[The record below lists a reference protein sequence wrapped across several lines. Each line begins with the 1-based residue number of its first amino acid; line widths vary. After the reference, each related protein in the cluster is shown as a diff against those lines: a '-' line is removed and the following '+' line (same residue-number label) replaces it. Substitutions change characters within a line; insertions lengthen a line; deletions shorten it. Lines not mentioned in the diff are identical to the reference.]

1 MSQSIARLIRQAI
14 PMPTWAEG
22 VRYFL
27 LSCGLGCTVALT
39 QGVMWWVIEWRFSPD
54 SISFPLAL
62 NGIERA
68 GDWDNLVGWGY
79 LVNDSYTI
87 TSVPQWI
94 YEMVFVAVVGVTMCR
109 VLGWGLLLSFAGAVA
124 NFLELGSR
132 GAVLDW
138 IILPNGG
145 DGVRG
150 LSLGDIAIY
159 AGVGWTALMAI
170 RLCAQGF
177 REGISEFQQ
186 ARRRSG

>member
-1 MSQSIARLIRQAI
+1 MSHSIALLIRQAL

-27 LSCGLGCTVALT
+27 LSCGLGCTIALA
-39 QGVMWWVIEWRFSPD
+39 QGVMWWVIEWRFSRD
-54 SISFPLAL
+54 SIAFPLAI
-62 NGIERA
+62 NSVERA

-79 LVNDSYTI
+79 LVHDTYRI
-87 TSVPQWI
+87 ASVPGWI
-94 YEMVFVAVVGVTMCR
+94 YEMVFIAVVGVTMCR

-124 NFLELGSR
+124 NFIELGSR
-132 GAVLDW
+132 GGVLDW

-159 AGVGWTALMAI
+159 TGVSWMAMMMV
-170 RLCAQGF
+170 RLVAQGF
-177 REGISEFQQ
+177 REGLCALRQW
-186 ARRRSG
+186 RRGLP

>member
-1 MSQSIARLIRQAI
+1 
-14 PMPTWAEG
+14 
-22 VRYFL
+22 
-27 LSCGLGCTVALT
+27 
-39 QGVMWWVIEWRFSPD
+39 
-54 SISFPLAL
+54 
-62 NGIERA
+62 
-68 GDWDNLVGWGY
+68 
-79 LVNDSYTI
+79 
-87 TSVPQWI
+87 
-94 YEMVFVAVVGVTMCR
+94 
-109 VLGWGLLLSFAGAVA
+109 
-124 NFLELGSR
+124 
-132 GAVLDW
+132 VLDW